1 MGVRQHFELKHNVST
16 NNQTNTNTT
25 PNNYTLHY
33 FNGRGRAEIL
43 RMMFALAGQ
52 KFIDKRIEFNE
63 WDRIRNDMPCM
74 RVPVLEMDGGIR
86 MPETMA
92 IARYLAREFNFYPKS
107 NMDMMR
113 CDYITDCFYE
123 IMHDYMRYFHER
135 NGRFRLRQNGEMMMS
150 SNMSGN
156 MMSDNMSSNMMS
168 GNMMSG
174 NMMSSKMMTGNMMS
188 GNMSRDVMSND
199 NYMRWRYMNTF
210 NRIMPFME
218 RTLCM
223 RNSGSKFFMG
233 NDMMMCDMMMYCCM
247 EMMMMENQSMMSRYS
262 KLTSLYQRIAQHP
275 KVSMYLKSRRQTTW

>member
-1 MGVRQHFELKHNVST
+1 MGSPHLEQEHNVST
-16 NNQTNTNTT
+16 NNQTNNM

-43 RMMFALAGQ
+43 RMMMAMAGQ
-52 KFIDKRIEFNE
+52 KFMDRRIEFNE
-63 WDRIRNDMPCM
+63 WDKIRNDMPCM
-74 RVPVLEMDGGIR
+74 RVPVLEMDGGMR

-107 NMDMMR
+107 TMDMMR
-113 CDYITDCFYE
+113 CDYIADCFYE
-123 IMHDYMRYFHER
+123 IMHDYMRYFHDR

-156 MMSDNMSSNMMS
+156 MMSDMSSNMMS

-174 NMMSSKMMTGNMMS
+174 NMMS
-188 GNMSRDVMSND
+188 GNMSRDMMSND
-199 NYMRWRYMNTF
+199 TYMRWRYMNTF

-218 RTLCM
+218 RTLSM
-223 RNSGSKFFMG
+223 RDGGSKFFMG

-247 EMMMMENQSMMSRYS
+247 EMVMMENQSMMSPYS
-262 KLTSLYQRIAQHP
+262 KLMSLYQRIAQHP
-275 KVSMYLKSRRQTTW
+275 KISMYLKSRRQTEW

>member
-1 MGVRQHFELKHNVST
+1 MGRPHFKSELNVST
-16 NNQTNTNTT
+16 NNQTNNM
-25 PNNYTLHY
+25 PNYTLHY

-43 RMMFALAGQ
+43 RMMMNMAGQ
-52 KFIDKRIEFNE
+52 KFMDKRIEFNE

-74 RVPVLEMDGGIR
+74 RLPVLEMDGGMR

-92 IARYLAREFNFYPKS
+92 IARYLAREMNFYPKS

-113 CDYITDCFYE
+113 CDYIADCFYE

-135 NGRFRLRQNGEMMMS
+135 NGRFRLGQNGEMMMS
-150 SNMSGN
+150 DMSRN
-156 MMSDNMSSNMMS
+156 MMSGNMSSNMMS

-174 NMMSSKMMTGNMMS
+174 NMMS
-188 GNMSRDVMSND
+188 GNMSGDMMSND

-218 RTLCM
+218 RTLMM
-223 RNSGSKFFMG
+223 RNGGSKFFMG

-247 EMMMMENQSMMSRYS
+247 EMMMMENQSMTSPYS
-262 KLTSLYQRIAQHP
+262 KMMSLYQRIAQHP
-275 KVSMYLKSRRQTTW
+275 KISMYLKSRRQTDW